1 MCHPLY
7 QTLYQ
12 TWIFELNLV
21 PDHVPDIIK
30 LSLIFAGVSDDD
42 AAFVDAILGRPSTS
56 CSSGSKL
63 PPRPPTSS
71 SKSPRPYTP
80 NMDPH
85 SSHHQHTSI
94 GVHHGAKSPSTSGH
108 HSAGSKFS
116 VSSPSASP
124 SSLGKLS
131 PGPDYC
137 VTPYSSKGSS
147 TNFTKSEE
155 AITKLRKEITSLR
168 ERFAN
173 RQKDWAEVSKLS
185 LMSVVVPFG

>member
-1 MCHPLY
+1 
-7 QTLYQ
+7 
-12 TWIFELNLV
+12 
-21 PDHVPDIIK
+21 
-30 LSLIFAGVSDDD
+30 
-42 AAFVDAILGRPSTS
+42 
-56 CSSGSKL
+56 
-63 PPRPPTSS
+63 
-71 SKSPRPYTP
+71 
-80 NMDPH
+80 MDPH
-85 SSHHQHTSI
+85 STHHQHTSI

-173 RQKDWAEVSKLS
+173 RQKDWAEVSITLYKPLVVSFRFFGPFWLTVYKLQDFS
-185 LMSVVVPFG
+185 ITQILCEINFG